1 MKIMDKL
8 STYAALIGVIGA
20 IGGGFYAWGEFNNRL
35 SVLEN
40 EPPVNL
46 QPLIEKDKELAK
58 QFDEVLLYAN
68 EYKVDLIDRIKK
80 VDDKIQPVDLTIVF
94 KEIAKVRE
102 QIAMLDIPEDVDLK
116 PISKELKRLSE
127 EMVRVLSNLAKIN
140 LVPLEESIK
149 IIEDTMAEISKKLAI
164 VSKENE
170 VQDAEI
176 KEIKLQSNNPLAN

>member
-1 MKIMDKL
+1 MDKL

-46 QPLIEKDKELAK
+46 QPLKEKDKSLEK

-80 VDDKIQPVDLTIVF
+80 VDDKIKPVDLTVVF
-94 KEIAKVRE
+94 KEIAKLRE
-102 QIAMLDIPEDVDLK
+102 EVAMLDIPEDIDLK

-127 EMVRVLSNLAKIN
+127 ELVRIVATIPKAVNLK
-140 LVPLEESIK
+140 PLEEAIQV
-149 IIEDTMAEISKKLAI
+149 IEKALAI
-164 VSKENE
+164 VKKENE
-170 VQDAEI
+170 VQDAMIE
-176 KEIKLQSNNPLAN
+176 EIKLKSSNPLAN

>member
-46 QPLIEKDKELAK
+46 QPLKEKDKSLEK

-80 VDDKIQPVDLTIVF
+80 VDDKIKPVDLTVVF
-94 KEIAKVRE
+94 KEIAKLRE
-102 QIAMLDIPEDVDLK
+102 EVAMLDIPDDIDLK

-127 EMVRVLSNLAKIN
+127 ELVRIVATIPKAVNLK
-140 LVPLEESIK
+140 PLEEAIQV
-149 IIEDTMAEISKKLAI
+149 IEKALAI
-164 VSKENE
+164 VKKENE

-176 KEIKLQSNNPLAN
+176 EEIKLKSNNPLAN